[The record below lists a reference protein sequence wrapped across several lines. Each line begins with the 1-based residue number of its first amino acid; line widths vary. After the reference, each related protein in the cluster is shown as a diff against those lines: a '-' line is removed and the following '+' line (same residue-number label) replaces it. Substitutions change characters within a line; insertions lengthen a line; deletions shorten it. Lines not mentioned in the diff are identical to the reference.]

1 VTQAPPPGEAVQ
13 PPAPVAPPPA
23 PAPPAAPVAGAKT
36 RVALLLPLSGANAAL
51 GEAML
56 DAAEIALYDVADDRL
71 ELMPLDTQGSAPA
84 AAAAAQAALAG
95 GAKLII
101 GPLIAAE
108 VAAVKPI
115 ARAAGVPVL
124 AFSTSTQLAGD
135 GTYLIGFLPRQEIE
149 RIAAFAHAKGA
160 LRFAALAPRTP
171 YGEIA
176 VDALRAAVAAQGA
189 TLGRVDFY
197 DPAVPDP
204 TPAAKA
210 FAAAAQGADAVLLP
224 EGGARLKA
232 LAPLLAYYDIDPGKV
247 HFLGTGLWDE
257 PGIGSEIALDGGWY
271 AAPPPAARADFE
283 KRFRDLYRHSPPR
296 LATLAYDATA
306 LAAVL
311 AHGGTDFSAAALTN
325 PSGFAGLDGIF
336 RLRADGLV
344 QRGLAVLEVRRDG
357 NAVIDPAPETFQAM
371 SD

>member
-1 VTQAPPPGEAVQ
+1 M
-13 PPAPVAPPPA
+13 
-23 PAPPAAPVAGAKT
+23 
-36 RVALLLPLSGANAAL
+36 ALLLPLSGANAAL
-51 GEAML
+51 GGAML
-56 DAAEIALYDVADDRL
+56 DAAQMALYDVADDTL
-71 ELMPLDTQGSAPA
+71 ELMPLDTQGSPQA
-84 AAAAAQAALAG
+84 AAAAAQGALAG

-108 VAAVKPI
+108 VAAVKPV
-115 ARAAGVPVL
+115 ARAGGVPVL

-135 GTYLIGFLPRQEIE
+135 GTYLIGFLPREEIE
-149 RIAAFAHAKGA
+149 RVTAFAHAKGA
-160 LRFAALAPRTP
+160 GHFAALAPRTP

-176 VDALRAAVAAQGA
+176 VDALRKAVAAQA
-189 TLGRVDFY
+189 AALDRVDFY
-197 DPAVPDP
+197 DATVADP

-232 LAPLLAYYDIDPGKV
+232 LAPLLAYYNIDPDKV

-257 PGIGSEIALDGGWY
+257 PGIGGETALDGGWY

-283 KRFRDLYRHSPPR
+283 KRFRDLYRHPPPR

-311 AHGGTDFSAAALTN
+311 AHGAEGPHFSAAALTN
-325 PSGFAGLDGIF
+325 PSGFAGIDGIF

-357 NAVIDPAPETFQAM
+357 NAVIDPAPETFQAIGN
-371 SD
+371 